1 MKQFNVC
8 HIIIRLLLSSSLHF
22 SKFGTIDYLISV
34 QFARQIK
41 LPGSNMLVQYTQTL
55 FYNTLWKISHFDKKM
70 KNLQILGKVN
80 TLWEKNINV
89 TLALD
94 NFH

>member
-8 HIIIRLLLSSSLHF
+8 HIIIRLLLSFQIWNDRLF
-22 SKFGTIDYLISV
+22 SV

-80 TLWEKNINV
+80 ALWEKNINV
-89 TLALD
+89 TLA
-94 NFH
+94 